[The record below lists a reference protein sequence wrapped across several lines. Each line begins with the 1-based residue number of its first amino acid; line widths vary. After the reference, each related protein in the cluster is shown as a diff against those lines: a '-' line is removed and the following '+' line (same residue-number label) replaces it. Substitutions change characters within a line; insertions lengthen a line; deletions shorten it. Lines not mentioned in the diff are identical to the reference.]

1 MSVRL
6 SYIGIRFGF
15 LKRGISVSLP
25 HLSQTNL
32 PSVSSRYISL
42 FSFPQTGHFASYSI
56 FFTLHLRL
64 DFQTLI
70 AYVDEFREVSVL
82 VELPLA
88 LGFTPW
94 TGGFAVFLYSNSIF
108 NF

>member
-1 MSVRL
+1 MSATSVRL

-15 LKRGISVSLP
+15 LKRGISISLP
-25 HLSQTNL
+25 HLSQTNR

-42 FSFPQTGHFASYSI
+42 FSFPHTGHFASYSI

-70 AYVDEFREVSVL
+70 AYVNEFRKVSVL
-82 VELPLA
+82 VKLPLA
-88 LGFTPW
+88 FGFTPR
-94 TGGFAVFLYSNSIF
+94 TGGFGCFS
-108 NF
+108 